1 VLLRSDGSRIS
12 RYTTLGNLHLR
23 RNEVLI
29 YQPIDSIMIDAR
41 WLDDNRQPQNKSTF
55 VEADVT
61 INKLRDILKEELL
74 INFEPMITVPG
85 AVTDDDARID
95 DLTESGKIEI
105 HLHRIGQES
114 WDNTTFNITPM
125 PKQIMAI
132 VIGDNTTRT
141 ITMEVGPD
149 SLVADMAQ
157 LIYEDFPEHK
167 GKMLEDKLGLPYE
180 LSEKAEVIVPA
191 SGTIS
196 VRVSPT
202 LEYSPEQLRAAVTL
216 AAVMRSTTVEELQSG
231 SFSSFFP

>member
-1 VLLRSDGSRIS
+1 
-12 RYTTLGNLHLR
+12 
-23 RNEVLI
+23 
-29 YQPIDSIMIDAR
+29 
-41 WLDDNRQPQNKSTF
+41 
-55 VEADVT
+55 VEADTT

-85 AVTDDDARID
+85 TVTDDDARIV
-95 DLTESGKIEI
+95 DLTESGRLEV
-105 HLHRIGQES
+105 HLRRIGQES
-114 WDNTTFNITPM
+114 WDNTTYNITPT

-141 ITMEVGPD
+141 YSMEVGPD

-157 LIYEDFPEHK
+157 MIYEDFPEHK
-167 GKMLEDKLGLPYE
+167 GKMLEDGLGLPYE
-180 LSEKAEVIVPA
+180 LSEKAEFIVPA

-202 LEYSPEQLRAAVTL
+202 LEYSPEQLSTAVTI
-216 AAVMRSTTVEELQSG
+216 AAVMRSTTVEELRSG